1 MATTLKLNP
10 SDHGRRISLEEFL
23 ASHAEDAHHD
33 DLIDGKLY
41 VSLKPNPP
49 QDWIEQWLV
58 NKLRT
63 FSLKHS
69 AIINYVTNK
78 ARIFVPGRPE
88 DTCPEPDLAAYT
100 RYPLHR
106 PIRLIRWEEVSPIL
120 VGEVLS
126 EEDPDK
132 DLVRNVEL
140 YLAVPS
146 IREYWIAYGRED
158 PEQPT
163 LRVHRRHGK
172 SWRILDYGYGQVYR
186 TKLLPGFKLVADP
199 RS

>member
-1 MATTLKLNP
+1 MATMLKLNP
-10 SDHGRRISLEEFL
+10 SDQGRRISLEEFL
-23 ASHAEDAHHD
+23 ASPAEDAHHD

-132 DLVRNVEL
+132 DLVRNVE
-140 YLAVPS
+140 P
-146 IREYWIAYGRED
+146 
-158 PEQPT
+158 
-163 LRVHRRHGK
+163 
-172 SWRILDYGYGQVYR
+172 
-186 TKLLPGFKLVADP
+186 LPGGAVHPGVLDCVRARRSRAADIACASPP
-199 RS
+199 RQELAHP